1 MKNIYYFDQNGNY
14 LYMDTINADQNIPS
28 NATTL
33 VPEGLHPRFDGTKWN
48 AMSREDFDK
57 ANPPMRPATPQTP
70 SPADKALN
78 ALGLQLAETQKQLRI
93 TNQAVNALGLQFAK
107 QQQGNTKNGDAQ

>member
-14 LYMDTINADQNIPS
+14 LYMDTINADQKIPS

-70 SPADKALN
+70 SAESQAMN
-78 ALGLQLAETQKQLRI
+78 ALGLQVAKLQKQSEQM
-93 TNQAVNALGLQFAK
+93 NQAINLLGLQVA
-107 QQQGNTKNGDAQ
+107 QGTKKEGN